1 MALIAAAVTATATT
15 GLWLL
20 PRKSTTD
27 QRPLPP
33 NTSVRGLWVKNLD
46 AGNEWVPD
54 LVAAQNQRIWL
65 SGLVQSSA
73 LGDSAN
79 AVLHL
84 WESSAPI
91 DSGTSIVHISF
102 SNGKA
107 AATSQYQVLVRH
119 GPQWF
124 FALDVSSAVL
134 TDNTG
139 SQLAW
144 LGNKSVTVSSPAR
157 KGFPPYWFELGP
169 LASSERLYFEIWG
182 ELIPENSVQYGFTPH
197 GIWWQSP
204 DGEIW
209 LTADNGTVGQGGP
222 NNVP

>member
-1 MALIAAAVTATATT
+1 MEVCLRSHRTLSYGLPTRRFTRLASRKTLTGLALIAAAVTATATT

-144 LGNKSVTVSSPAR
+144 LGNKSVTVSSPTAQRISPLLVRAR
-157 KGFPPYWFELGP
+157 PPCLLRTIVLRDLG
-169 LASSERLYFEIWG
+169 
-182 ELIPENSVQYGFTPH
+182 
-197 GIWWQSP
+197 
-204 DGEIW
+204 
-209 LTADNGTVGQGGP
+209 
-222 NNVP
+222 